1 LYTGSHG
8 VNESGYLQPFNKGS
22 THVYIFMAVFFRN
35 ARYPMERVYKNYQI
49 CFTLSIDD
57 LQAQT
62 KKKV

>member
-1 LYTGSHG
+1 
-8 VNESGYLQPFNKGS
+8 
-22 THVYIFMAVFFRN
+22 MALMNLVIYSLLTKVAHMSIYSWQFFFRN